1 MEFLILLYARVY
13 FPCFKFL
20 HYYALTGLREI
31 SVLCSPGFDGH
42 PGYLLANLKG
52 NMFPIRTCVLTSPG
66 QRQITI
72 DSMTSYRKNIKL
84 SRL

>member
-1 MEFLILLYARVY
+1 MEFLILLYAKVY

-42 PGYLLANLKG
+42 PRLLTRQLEG
-52 NMFPIRTCVLTSPG
+52 QHVSHSHVRTHLTRPKTNYNGFYDLVS
-66 QRQITI
+66 
-72 DSMTSYRKNIKL
+72 
-84 SRL
+84 